1 MTQQI
6 SFETY
11 RGDAPENYERYFV
24 PVIGGPLAADLVD
37 LAALSPGEQVL
48 DVACGTGA
56 VARLAADRV
65 SPAGTV
71 VGVDVNPGMLAV
83 ARTIDPGATIEWHEA
98 TAETLPLAD
107 ERFDV
112 VLCQLGLQFMRD
124 KQMALHEMWRVL
136 VSGGRVLINVCGPT
150 PPLFTVL
157 EEALERHLG
166 PEVAEFVRTVFSL
179 DEADELCD
187 LLSDVGFNTASAS
200 SAVKTLRLPPPR
212 EFLWQYV
219 HSTPLAAAAARLD
232 EPGRRRLERDVVAGW
247 QPYVENGGLVL
258 EVAITVATAQKR
270 RS

>member
-11 RGDAPENYERYFV
+11 RGGAPENYERYFV
-24 PVIGGPLAADLVD
+24 PAIGAQLAADLVE
-37 LAALSPGEQVL
+37 LAALSPGERVL

-56 VARLAADRV
+56 VAWLAADRLG
-65 SPAGTV
+65 PAGTV

-83 ARTIDPGATIEWHEA
+83 ARTTDPGATIEWHEA

-112 VLCQLGLQFMRD
+112 VLCQLGLQFISD
-124 KQMALHEMWRVL
+124 KQMALREMWRVL
-136 VSGGRVLINVCGPT
+136 VSCGRVLINVCGPT

-157 EEALERHLG
+157 EEALDRHLG
-166 PEVAEFVRTVFSL
+166 PAAAEFVRTVFSL
-179 DEADELCD
+179 DDADELRD
-187 LLSDVGFNTASAS
+187 LVSDVGFEAASTS
-200 SAVKTLRLPPPR
+200 SAVRTLRLPPPR

-232 EPGRRRLERDVVAGW
+232 EQGRRLLERDVVAGW
-247 QPYVENGGLVL
+247 QPYVENGGVVL
-258 EVAITVATAQKR
+258 EVAITVATAQK
-270 RS
+270 